1 MAEPSIERRLGERIR
16 QLRLARGMS
25 QPELGDRIGRV
36 FQQVQKYEQGIS
48 SPNLS
53 LLCAMADA
61 LEVPLSELLAGL
73 ADSPPPDGLRP
84 IESEIL
90 EAVRSLPSDDVRRA
104 LLTVIRAAAREA
116 QSP

>member
-1 MAEPSIERRLGERIR
+1 MTEPSLEKRLGERIR

-61 LEVPLSELLAGL
+61 LEVSLGELLAGI
-73 ADSPPPDGLRP
+73 ADGPAPDGLRP
-84 IESEIL
+84 IETEL
-90 EAVRSLPSDDVRRA
+90 LKAARALPSDDVRRA
-104 LLTVIRAAAREA
+104 LLTVIQAAAREA
-116 QSP
+116 QSS

>member
-1 MAEPSIERRLGERIR
+1 MTEPSVEKRLGERVR

-53 LLCAMADA
+53 LICAIADA
-61 LEVPLSELLAGL
+61 LEVSLGELLAGIVDGP
-73 ADSPPPDGLRP
+73 APDGLRP
-84 IESEIL
+84 IEAEIL
-90 EAVRSLPSDDVRRA
+90 EAVRALPSDDVRLA
-104 LLTVIRAAAREA
+104 LLTIILAGAR
-116 QSP
+116 